1 LSVDLIKGMTG
12 PRKAAVLLMVMGET
26 FTAQVF
32 KHLDDEEVRIIGEHM
47 AQIKSVDTQL
57 VASIMDEFFAAYSDS
72 SILGVSGTSFF
83 KKTVS
88 KAFDSRK
95 ADSLLSGFVSQDGN
109 RPFDMLRSLSPQ
121 VLANLLRD
129 EHPQTVA
136 LILVNLNHQTAAEVI
151 QLLPEAVQSEV
162 VVRIAELD
170 NVPDEI
176 VDEIQEVIVEQIADI
191 GNESNEKLGG
201 IQAAA
206 EIMNQVDQKTETSI
220 LERIEADREE
230 LAEEIRQSMFVFED
244 LIHLDDRSIRTL
256 LKEISNDELILALK
270 TASEGLGDKV
280 FGNVSQRA
288 AQMMKED
295 MEVMGPVR
303 LRDVEQAQQNIL
315 KTARRL
321 EEEGKI
327 VLGGKGG
334 DDVLV

>member
-1 LSVDLIKGMTG
+1 MDLIKGLTG
-12 PRKAAVLLMVMGET
+12 PRKAAVLLMVMGESFAT
-26 FTAQVF
+26 HVF
-32 KHLDDEEVRIIGEHM
+32 KHLDEGEVKVIGEHM

-57 VASIMDEFFAAYSDS
+57 IASIMDEFFAACRES
-72 SILGVSGTSFF
+72 SVLGVSGSSFF

-88 KAFDSRK
+88 QAFDSRK
-95 ADSLLSGFVSQDGN
+95 ADSLLSGFSPQDGH
-109 RPFDMLRSLSPQ
+109 RPFEMLRSLSPQ

-206 EIMNQVDQKTETSI
+206 EIMNQVDQKTESSI

-270 TASEGLGDKV
+270 TASEGLGDKI

-288 AQMMKED
+288 AQMMRED

>member
-1 LSVDLIKGMTG
+1 
-12 PRKAAVLLMVMGET
+12 MVMGESFAT
-26 FTAQVF
+26 HVF
-32 KHLDDEEVRIIGEHM
+32 KHLDDEEVKVIGEHM
-47 AQIKSVDTQL
+47 AQIKSVDTHV
-57 VASIMDEFFAAYSDS
+57 VASIMDEFFAACRETSL
-72 SILGVSGTSFF
+72 LGVSGSSFF

-88 KAFDSRK
+88 QAFDSRK
-95 ADSLLSGFVSQDGN
+95 ADSLLSGFSPQDGG

-121 VLANLLRD
+121 VLSNLLRD

-151 QLLPEAVQSEV
+151 QLLPEVVQSEV

-176 VDEIQEVIVEQIADI
+176 VDEIHEVIVEQIADI

-201 IQAAA
+201 VQAAA
-206 EIMNQVDQKTETSI
+206 EIMNQVDQKTESSI
-220 LERIEADREE
+220 LERIEEDREE

-256 LKEISNDELILALK
+256 LKEIGNDELILALK
-270 TASEGLGDKV
+270 TASEGLGDKI

>member
-1 LSVDLIKGMTG
+1 VDLIKGLTG
-12 PRKAAVLLMVMGET
+12 PRKAAVLLMVMGESFAT
-26 FTAQVF
+26 HVF
-32 KHLDDEEVRIIGEHM
+32 KHLDEEEVKVIGEHM

-57 VASIMDEFFAAYSDS
+57 IASIMDEFFAACRES
-72 SILGVSGTSFF
+72 SLLGVSGSSFF

-88 KAFDSRK
+88 QAFDSRK
-95 ADSLLSGFVSQDGN
+95 ADSLLSGFTNQDGS
-109 RPFDMLRSLSPQ
+109 RPFEMLRSLSPQ
-121 VLANLLRD
+121 VLANLMRD
-129 EHPQTVA
+129 EHPQTMA
-136 LILVNLNHQTAAEVI
+136 LILVNLNHQTAAEII

-206 EIMNQVDQKTETSI
+206 EIMNQVDQKTEGSI
-220 LERIEADREE
+220 LERIEAEREE

-270 TASEGLGDKV
+270 TASESLGDKV

>member
-1 LSVDLIKGMTG
+1 MDLIKGLTG
-12 PRKAAVLLMVMGET
+12 PRKAAVLLMVMGENFAT
-26 FTAQVF
+26 QVF
-32 KHLDDEEVRIIGEHM
+32 KHLDEEEVKTIGEHM
-47 AQIKSVDTQL
+47 SKIKTVDTQM
-57 VASIMDEFFAAYSDS
+57 VASIMDEFFS
-72 SILGVSGTSFF
+72 SCTDKNILGVSGTSFF

-88 KAFDSRK
+88 QAFDSRK
-95 ADSLLSGFVSQDGN
+95 ADSLLNGFVGEDGH
-109 RPFDMLRSLSPQ
+109 RPFEMLRSLNPQ
-121 VLANLLRD
+121 VLANLLMD
-129 EHPQTVA
+129 EHPQTIA
-136 LILVNLNHQTAAEVI
+136 LILVNLNHQSAAETI
-151 QLLPEAVQSEV
+151 QILPEAVQSEV
-162 VVRIAELD
+162 IVRIAELD

-176 VDEIQEVIVEQIADI
+176 VDEIQEVILEQVSDI

-201 IQAAA
+201 VQAAA
-206 EIMNQVDQKTETSI
+206 EIMNQLDRKTESSI
-220 LERIEADREE
+220 LEKIEADREE
-230 LAEEIRQSMFVFED
+230 LAEEIRQSMFVFDD

-270 TASEGLGDKV
+270 TASEGLTDKV

-303 LRDVEQAQQNIL
+303 LRDVEQAQQSIL

>member
-1 LSVDLIKGMTG
+1 
-12 PRKAAVLLMVMGET
+12 
-26 FTAQVF
+26 
-32 KHLDDEEVRIIGEHM
+32 
-47 AQIKSVDTQL
+47 
-57 VASIMDEFFAAYSDS
+57 
-72 SILGVSGTSFF
+72 
-83 KKTVS
+83 
-88 KAFDSRK
+88 
-95 ADSLLSGFVSQDGN
+95 
-109 RPFDMLRSLSPQ
+109 
-121 VLANLLRD
+121 
-129 EHPQTVA
+129 
-136 LILVNLNHQTAAEVI
+136 
-151 QLLPEAVQSEV
+151 
-162 VVRIAELD
+162 
-170 NVPDEI
+170 
-176 VDEIQEVIVEQIADI
+176 
-191 GNESNEKLGG
+191 
-201 IQAAA
+201 
-206 EIMNQVDQKTETSI
+206 MNQLDQKTESSI

-270 TASEGLGDKV
+270 TASELLADKI

>member
-1 LSVDLIKGMTG
+1 
-12 PRKAAVLLMVMGET
+12 MVMGES
-26 FTAQVF
+26 FASHVF
-32 KHLDDEEVRIIGEHM
+32 KHLDDEEVRVIGEHM
-47 AQIKSVDTQL
+47 SQIKSVDTQV
-57 VASIMDEFFAAYSDS
+57 VASIMDEFFSACRENSL
-72 SILGVSGTSFF
+72 LGVSGSSFF

-88 KAFDSRK
+88 QAFDSRK
-95 ADSLLSGFVSQDGN
+95 ADSLLSGFSPQDGG

-121 VLANLLRD
+121 VLANLMRD

-201 IQAAA
+201 VQAAA
-206 EIMNQVDQKTETSI
+206 EIMNQVDQKTESSI
-220 LERIEADREE
+220 LERIEEDREE

-270 TASEGLGDKV
+270 TASEGLGDKI

-303 LRDVEQAQQNIL
+303 LRDVEQAQQTVL

>member
-1 LSVDLIKGMTG
+1 VDLIKGLTG
-12 PRKAAVLLMVMGET
+12 PRKAAVLLMVMGESFAT
-26 FTAQVF
+26 HVF
-32 KHLDDEEVRIIGEHM
+32 KHLDEEEVKVIGEHM

-57 VASIMDEFFAAYSDS
+57 IASIMDEFFAACRES
-72 SILGVSGTSFF
+72 SVLGVSGSSFF

-88 KAFDSRK
+88 QAFDSRK
-95 ADSLLSGFVSQDGN
+95 ADSLLSGFSPQDGH
-109 RPFDMLRSLSPQ
+109 RPFEMLRSLSPQ

-201 IQAAA
+201 VQAAA
-206 EIMNQVDQKTETSI
+206 EIMNQVDQKTESSI

-270 TASEGLGDKV
+270 TASEGLGDKI

-288 AQMMKED
+288 AQMMRED